1 LSLPCVRNAG
11 HHVRSLSKL
20 WTGIWHRV
28 AIQNYIMEM
37 PEPKDID
44 IYNDNMIRV
53 SEMKY
58 VVNLEEFP
66 STRYR
71 GSKRKV
77 LPWLYENM
85 SYLEFDTVLDA
96 FSGTSSVSFLFKKMG
111 KEVTSNDF
119 LTSNYHSSLAFIQN
133 KHVTLEED
141 EIEFIVT
148 KNDYDYPSFIQDT
161 FKGIY
166 FKETENQWLDM
177 VIKNIE
183 MLSDICPKNKFK
195 FKRALAYHALFQACM
210 SKRPY
215 NLFHRN
221 NLNMRLA
228 TVNRSFNNHKT
239 WETPFETMFAKFCN
253 ESNNKVFDNGRRN
266 KTKCIDI
273 LNAKKTD
280 YDLVYFDPPYFKEKR
295 THDTD
300 YLLNYHFLEG
310 ILNYSNWDD
319 LIDYKKK
326 HKPLKNNTSSWSLK
340 DVEKNM
346 DRLFNKFSDSTI
358 VLSYGSPGEPSI
370 KRITEL
376 LEQYKNDISIKQKK
390 YNYSLNRASK
400 NGSNNYETLIIAR

>member
-1 LSLPCVRNAG
+1 
-11 HHVRSLSKL
+11 
-20 WTGIWHRV
+20 
-28 AIQNYIMEM
+28 
-37 PEPKDID
+37 
-44 IYNDNMIRV
+44 MIRV
-53 SEMKY
+53 SEIKY
-58 VVNLEEFP
+58 FVNLEEFP

-111 KEVTSNDF
+111 KEVTSNDL

-221 NLNMRLA
+221 NLNMRLT

-239 WETPFETMFAKFCN
+239 WETPFETMFTKFCN

-295 THDTD
+295 TNDAD
-300 YLLNYHFLEG
+300 YLSNYHFLEG

-326 HKPLKNNTSSWSLK
+326 HKPLKNNTPSWSLK